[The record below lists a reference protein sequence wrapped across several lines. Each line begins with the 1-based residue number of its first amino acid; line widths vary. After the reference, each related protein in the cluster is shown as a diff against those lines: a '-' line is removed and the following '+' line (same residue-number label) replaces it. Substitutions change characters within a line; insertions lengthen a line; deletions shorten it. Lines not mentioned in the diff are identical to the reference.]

1 VARAGITLIWPGVG
15 GWPRLLVSRADRS
28 SISMRGKNDFQAQ
41 IFSKNKVLNLQANI
55 NKHQK

>member
-1 VARAGITLIWPGVG
+1 
-15 GWPRLLVSRADRS
+15 
-28 SISMRGKNDFQAQ
+28 MRGKNDFQAQ